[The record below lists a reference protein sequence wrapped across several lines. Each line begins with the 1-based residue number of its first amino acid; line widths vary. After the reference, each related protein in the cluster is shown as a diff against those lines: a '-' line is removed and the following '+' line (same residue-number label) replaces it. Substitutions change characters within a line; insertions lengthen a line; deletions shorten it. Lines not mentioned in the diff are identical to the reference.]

1 MSHSFDTLS
10 RPLVG
15 VYSSVVH
22 KFSSLSFSS
31 LLVNH
36 PYLYNAVRLLLAG
49 PIIETARRLFQWVV
63 ERFRFRMS
71 LDWSPF
77 CTCDVTSTTRLLNF
91 STVSRG

>member
-1 MSHSFDTLS
+1 MSHSFSTLS

-15 VYSSVVH
+15 VFSSVVDE
-22 KFSSLSFSS
+22 FRTLGYSS

-36 PYLYNAVRLLLAG
+36 PYLYNAVRLLLVG

-71 LDWSPF
+71 LK
-77 CTCDVTSTTRLLNF
+77 
-91 STVSRG
+91 